1 MEALDRIKRIRVQ
14 LQRKNPFFAYLSM
27 SLKPIESVRVTQ
39 TMGVDIYGNLYYNP
53 KFVEDLQE
61 DELMGVMIHE
71 ILHLALLH
79 IIRTGDRNQKIKNIS
94 DDIVVNQLIKDN
106 KFVLPKGVL
115 WSDEN
120 NDIEIFNKKILAVN
134 TKTSE
139 EIYDE
144 LYDELKNQLKQA
156 IKSGKLKMKADGS
169 GECGD
174 GDGDGIEIEI
184 DDYEL
189 EGSSNEDTDVDG
201 NSTGI
206 GKVGNIDNHI
216 KGDMKGMSNEEKK
229 KKEKEWLDKVQE
241 AYIGSKM
248 VGKVPV
254 GIERVIGQLHE
265 SRINWKALLLRYI
278 ESYIC
283 SDYTYSRCS
292 KKSISS
298 GFFMP
303 DTIKE
308 RVEVAVA
315 IDVSG
320 SIGTEELND
329 FVSEIVGIAR
339 AFRNKLKMTLFT
351 HETNMVDEWSIE
363 NGSVEK
369 IKQIKIKGG
378 GGTSFITPYDEF
390 MKKHKNTK
398 YLVWLTDG
406 YGDTLSKRTIP
417 IIWCLSKNSSDEIP
431 KQNGG
436 KIVKLK

>member
-1 MEALDRIKRIRVQ
+1 MPNKRPTTYVIAIASAPPETTRATARGTFAPPTRALSA
-14 LQRKNPFFAYLSM
+14 P
-27 SLKPIESVRVTQ
+27 VTARMRS
-39 TMGVDIYGNLYYNP
+39 TAMN
-53 KFVEDLQE
+53 
-61 DELMGVMIHE
+61 
-71 ILHLALLH
+71 A
-79 IIRTGDRNQKIKNIS
+79 
-94 DDIVVNQLIKDN
+94 
-106 KFVLPKGVL
+106 
-115 WSDEN
+115 
-120 NDIEIFNKKILAVN
+120 
-134 TKTSE
+134 
-139 EIYDE
+139 
-144 LYDELKNQLKQA
+144 
-156 IKSGKLKMKADGS
+156 
-169 GECGD
+169 
-174 GDGDGIEIEI
+174 
-184 DDYEL
+184 
-189 EGSSNEDTDVDG
+189 
-201 NSTGI
+201 TGI
-206 GKVGNIDNHI
+206 RIDA
-216 KGDMKGMSNEEKK
+216 G
-229 KKEKEWLDKVQE
+229 
-241 AYIGSKM
+241 GS
-248 VGKVPV
+248 
-254 GIERVIGQLHE
+254 IIAR
-265 SRINWKALLLRYI
+265 
-278 ESYIC
+278 
-283 SDYTYSRCS
+283 
-292 KKSISS
+292 S
-298 GFFMP
+298 GTIAP
-303 DTIKE
+303 PIKE